1 MRNPIPILPLGIACY
16 IPQLKLFILFI
27 YCITI
32 LARKSILEI
41 SKLDWGFIGIR
52 SQLPAILYNILKN
65 MGYLLPIHTPV
76 IPFVPKWD
84 DSMEV
89 SLLIVLGMLV
99 IVQLMLLVYITIS
112 HFQPGALYRKQ
123 MNKKKRRRYCNFIFR
138 RLLAQLDVALTHR
151 PIPGQEF
158 SCCRQAKQ
166 QALLAVRLFCRDTQ
180 KILHPE
186 HELDTSAASDAYFVL
201 DEEEDELSA
210 AGYAR
215 LDFDV
220 TDAFLKSLLYPKRF
234 ECSSRN
240 KVTL

>member
-1 MRNPIPILPLGIACY
+1 
-16 IPQLKLFILFI
+16 
-27 YCITI
+27 
-32 LARKSILEI
+32 
-41 SKLDWGFIGIR
+41 
-52 SQLPAILYNILKN
+52 